1 MLPCMT
7 KGALQG
13 PEGVRLS
20 CVVPVGSTRNH
31 RYPYKGGRFDCR
43 KGGGNMIKE
52 AKTEV
57 RQPQAKGCQRTP
69 GAGRGKGQILP
80 SNLQKEWQ
88 LHGCPDSSPVRLVL
102 DF

>member
-7 KGALQG
+7 KGTLQG

-20 CVVPVGSTRNH
+20 WVIPVGSTCNH

-43 KGGGNMIKE
+43 KGGGIMIKE
-52 AKTEV
+52 AETGA
-57 RQPQAKGCQRTP
+57 RQPQAKGCQRPP
-69 GAGRGKGQILP
+69 GAGGGKGQILP

-88 LHGCPDSSPVRLVL
+88 PHGCRDSSPVRLVL
-102 DF
+102 DV